1 MKELC
6 VICDE
11 RPRQHGRK
19 CRLCHNRQQYYKS
32 LSPCECGCGEMV
44 ARRFAH
50 GHQTRLL
57 SSEEQTRR
65 GQMNNGD
72 KQRGTGTSGKNYI
85 KVRGRH
91 EHRRVMEEIL
101 GRPLRFTDIVHH
113 LDGNPQNNAKGNL
126 LLTDRQCHMIYH
138 RKDMINGRA

>member
-1 MKELC
+1 MTDLC
-6 VICDE
+6 IICDE

-19 CRLCHNRQQYYKS
+19 CRLCHNRQQYYKN

-65 GQMNNGD
+65 GRMNNGD
-72 KQRGTGTSGKNYI
+72 KQRGRGSGKSYPKI
-85 KVRGRH
+85 RGRH
-91 EHRRVMEEIL
+91 AHRRVMEEKL
-101 GRPLRFTDIVHH
+101 DRKLLPTEIVHH
-113 LDGNPQNNAKGNL
+113 KDRDHQNFEEDNL
-126 LLTDRQCHMIYH
+126 ELTDRSGHIEMH
-138 RKDMINGRA
+138 RQELIDGRS